1 MFFFSFRYT
10 KTSKS
15 DDSVEHL
22 LELGY
27 LRMNNLLPNEIYK
40 EVLCPTEI
48 QFNMPVEHKRVV
60 RIFCREK
67 PPVGGISVKE
77 HFEINV
83 VPLTIGINC
92 NKNQKIYFLYLILKV

>member
-1 MFFFSFRYT
+1 MIFRYT
-10 KTSKS
+10 KSSKS

-40 EVLCPTEI
+40 EVVCPTEI

-83 VPLTIGINC
+83 VPLTIGNNSDVMNYIF
-92 NKNQKIYFLYLILKV
+92 FLFRLTLKV